1 MIRLL
6 GRKTSGNVQ
15 KVMWLLEELGLEHSR
30 EDYGRQFKNTS
41 DQDYLEMNPTGKVP
55 TVIDGGIVL
64 RESNTILRYLA
75 GKVESELLPSDLL
88 KRAQSEI
95 WMDWLLASLNAP
107 YLDLFKESKKD
118 EEDRSPQLP
127 QMASA
132 LAGHLEILDSYL
144 QNNEWVGGDQ
154 FTVADIALGPICHR
168 CLNFPVDLPSF
179 GQIDRWHRV
188 ISQRPAFQKTV
199 LG

>member
-15 KVMWLLEELGLEHSR
+15 KVMWLLEELGLEYSR

-75 GKVESELLPSDLL
+75 GKVESELLPRDLL
-88 KRAQSEI
+88 RRAQSEI
-95 WMDWLLASLNAP
+95 WMDWLLASLNTP
-107 YLDLFKESKKD
+107 FLIFSKSLRRTK
-118 EEDRSPQLP
+118 R
-127 QMASA
+127 
-132 LAGHLEILDSYL
+132 
-144 QNNEWVGGDQ
+144 
-154 FTVADIALGPICHR
+154 TVAHSCHKWHQRWRDIWRFSIHIFKTMSGLG
-168 CLNFPVDLPSF
+168 VTSF
-179 GQIDRWHRV
+179 RLL
-188 ISQRPAFQKTV
+188 ISR
-199 LG
+199 

>member
-15 KVMWLLEELGLEHSR
+15 KVMWLLEELGLEYSR

-41 DQDYLEMNPTGKVP
+41 DQDYLQMNPTGKVP
-55 TVIDGGIVL
+55 TVIDGDKVL

-75 GKVESELLPSDLL
+75 GKVESELLPSDVLT
-88 KRAQSEI
+88 RAQSEI

-127 QMASA
+127 QMAS
-132 LAGHLEILDSYL
+132 EIGRAH
-144 QNNEWVGGDQ
+144 V
-154 FTVADIALGPICHR
+154 
-168 CLNFPVDLPSF
+168 
-179 GQIDRWHRV
+179 
-188 ISQRPAFQKTV
+188 
-199 LG
+199 